1 MLCGIRAFLR
11 RKMKKINIGLLGL
24 GQIGTGLYEILAAKK
39 GLFACQLGVSFEL
52 KRIAEKYP
60 ERNKKVRPPKKIMT
74 KDAFSVVRDPSIDVV
89 VELIGGTTVA
99 RQLIKEALKNGKHV
113 VTANKALLAE
123 HGDEIFA
130 LAHRMKRWLC
140 FEASVGGGIPCIKAL
155 REGLAAN
162 RIDSVHAII
171 NGTTNYILTQM
182 TAKGMS
188 FAEALA
194 GAQKQG
200 YAEANPFLDVSGHD
214 AAHKLAILAR
224 FAFGGKVKFKDIYC
238 EGITEISSDDI
249 AFAKEF
255 GYTIK
260 LLAIAKKSGSG
271 MEARVQPTLLP
282 NSHILA
288 SVNGSF
294 NAILMRGDEVGD
306 VLFYG
311 RGAGPHPTASAVI
324 ADLVDIAKAGAEG
337 PAEDRFMVRALGK
350 TIPVKSIFSI
360 QSRYYLRFNVIDRPS
375 VLAGI
380 SKILGKHGI
389 SISDV
394 MQRERSVGRVV
405 PLILLTHAT
414 HEKDLRAAVREIDG
428 LSCIKGKTQ
437 VIRIEEA

>member
-1 MLCGIRAFLR
+1 
-11 RKMKKINIGLLGL
+11 MKKINIGLLGL
-24 GQIGTGLYEILAAKK
+24 GQIGTGLYEILAAKR
-39 GLFACQLGVSFEL
+39 GLFARQLGVSFEL

-60 ERNKKVRPPKKIMT
+60 ERNKKVHPSKKIMT
-74 KDAFSVVRDPSIDVV
+74 KDAFSVVRDPSIDGV
-89 VELIGGTTVA
+89 VELIGGTTGA
-99 RQLIKEALKNGKHV
+99 RQLIKEALKNGKQV

-162 RIDSVHAII
+162 RIDAIHAII

-182 TAKGMS
+182 TAQGMS

-194 GAQKQG
+194 GAQKKG

-282 NSHILA
+282 NAHILA

-311 RGAGPHPTASAVI
+311 RGAGPHPTASAVL
-324 ADLVDIAKAGAEG
+324 ADLVDIAKAGS
-337 PAEDRFMVRALGK
+337 PAEDHFVVRALGE

-405 PLILLTHAT
+405 PLILLTHDT
-414 HEKDLRAAVREIDG
+414 HEKDLRASVREIDG
-428 LSCIKGKTQ
+428 LSCIKGRTQ

>member
-1 MLCGIRAFLR
+1 
-11 RKMKKINIGLLGL
+11 MKKIKIGLLGL

-39 GLFACQLGVSFEL
+39 ALFARQLGVSFEL
-52 KRIAEKYP
+52 AKIAEKYP
-60 ERNKKVRPPKKIMT
+60 GRNKKVHPPKHLMT
-74 KDAFSVVRDPSIDVV
+74 KDAFAVVRDPSIDVV

-188 FAEALA
+188 FKEALA

-200 YAEANPFLDVSGHD
+200 FAEADPFLDVSGHD

-260 LLAIAKKSGSG
+260 LLAIAKRSGNG
-271 MEARVQPTLLP
+271 VEARVQPTLLP
-282 NSHILA
+282 NVHILA

-324 ADLVDIAKAGAEG
+324 ADLVDIAKAGVTG

-350 TIPVKSIFSI
+350 TLPVKSIFSI
-360 QSRYYLRFNVIDRPS
+360 LSRYYLRFYVIDRPS
-375 VLAGI
+375 VLANI
-380 SKILGKHGI
+380 SKILGKYKI

-394 MQRERSVGRVV
+394 MQRERSAGRVV
-405 PLILLTHAT
+405 PLILLTHHT

-428 LSCIKGKTQ
+428 MSCIKGKTQ

>member
-1 MLCGIRAFLR
+1 
-11 RKMKKINIGLLGL
+11 MKKIRIGLLGL

-39 GLFACQLGVSFEL
+39 ALFARQLGVTFEL
-52 KRIAEKYP
+52 ARIAEKYP
-60 ERNKKVRPPKKIMT
+60 ERNKKVRPPKSILT
-74 KDAFSVVRDPSIDVV
+74 KDAFAVVRDPSIDVV

-123 HGDEIFA
+123 HGDEIFE
-130 LAHRMKRWLC
+130 LAHKMKRWLC

-162 RIDSVHAII
+162 RIDSIHAII

-182 TAKGMS
+182 TARGMN

-194 GAQKQG
+194 GAQKLG
-200 YAEANPFLDVSGHD
+200 FAEANPFLDVSGHD

-260 LLAIAKKSGSG
+260 LLAIAKRSGEG

-288 SVNGSF
+288 NVNGSF

-311 RGAGPHPTASAVI
+311 RGAGPHPTASAVV
-324 ADLVDIAKAGAEG
+324 ADLVDIAKSPSFG
-337 PAEDRFMVRALGK
+337 PVEDKFVVRALGK

-360 QSRYYLRFNVIDRPS
+360 LSRYYLRFYVIDRPS
-375 VLAGI
+375 VLAAI
-380 SKILGKHGI
+380 SKVLGKYKI

-394 MQRERSVGRVV
+394 MQRERSAGRVV
-405 PLILLTHAT
+405 PLILLTHDT
-414 HEKDLRAAVREIDG
+414 HEKDLRAAIREIDRM
-428 LSCIKGKTQ
+428 SCIKKKTQ
-437 VIRIEEA
+437 VIRIEGA

>member
-1 MLCGIRAFLR
+1 
-11 RKMKKINIGLLGL
+11 MKKLNIGLLGL
-24 GQIGTGLYEILAAKK
+24 GQIGSGLYEILTAKK
-39 GLFACQLGVSFEL
+39 ALFARQLGVSFEL
-52 KRIAEKYP
+52 KRIAEKVP
-60 ERNKKVRPPKKIMT
+60 NAKRKIHPPRSMMT
-74 KDAFSVVRDPSIDVV
+74 KDAFSVVRDPSIDVI
-89 VELIGGTTVA
+89 VELIGGTTIA
-99 RQLIKEALKNGKHV
+99 RELIKEALKNGKHV

-123 HGDEIFA
+123 YGDELFA
-130 LAHRMKRWLC
+130 LAHQQKRWLC

-182 TAKGMS
+182 TAKGTS

-194 GAQKQG
+194 GAQQQG
-200 YAEANPFLDVSGHD
+200 YAEANPALDINGTD

-238 EGITEISSDDI
+238 EGITAISSDDI

-260 LLAIAKKSGSG
+260 LLAIAKKTGDG

-288 SVNGSF
+288 NVNGSF
-294 NAILMRGDEVGD
+294 NAILMHGDETGD

-337 PAEDRFMVRALGK
+337 PAEDRFVVRALGK

-360 QSRYYLRFNVIDRPS
+360 LSRYYLRINVIDQPS
-375 VLAGI
+375 VLSGI
-380 SKILGKHGI
+380 SKLLGKYKI

-394 MQRERSVGRVV
+394 MQRERSAGRVV
-405 PLILLTHAT
+405 PLILLTHDT
-414 HEKDLRAAVREIDG
+414 HEKALRSAIREIDR
-428 LSCIKGKTQ
+428 LPYVKNKTQ
-437 VIRIEEA
+437 VIRIEVTDG

>member
-1 MLCGIRAFLR
+1 
-11 RKMKKINIGLLGL
+11 MKKINIGLLGL
-24 GQIGTGLYEILAAKK
+24 GQIGSGLYEILAAKK
-39 GLFACQLGVSFEL
+39 SLFARQLGVSFEL
-52 KRIAEKYP
+52 KKIAEKFP
-60 ERNKKVRPPKKIMT
+60 NAKRKIHPPRSLIT
-74 KDAFSVVRDPSIDVV
+74 PNALSVVRDPSIDVI
-89 VELIGGTTVA
+89 VELIGGTKDA
-99 RQLIKEALKNGKHV
+99 RFLIKEALKYGKHV

-123 HGDEIFA
+123 YGDEIFE
-130 LAHRMKRWLC
+130 LAHRKRRWLC
-140 FEASVGGGIPCIKAL
+140 FEGSVGGGIPCIKAL

-162 RIDSVHAII
+162 RIDSIHAII

-182 TAKGMS
+182 TSRGTD

-194 GAQKQG
+194 EAQKQG
-200 YAEANPFLDVSGHD
+200 YAEANPALDIHGVD

-224 FAFGGKVKFKDIYC
+224 FAFGGKVSFKDIYC
-238 EGITEISSDDI
+238 EGISQISSEDI

-260 LLAIAKKSGSG
+260 LLAIAKKLGDG

-288 SVNGSF
+288 NVNGSF

-324 ADLVDIAKAGAEG
+324 ADLVDIAKAGAV
-337 PAEDRFMVRALGK
+337 EDRFVVRALGRK
-350 TIPVKSIFSI
+350 IPVKSIISI
-360 QSRYYLRFNVIDRPS
+360 LSRYYLRFCVIDKPS

-380 SKILGKHGI
+380 SKVLGKYKI

-394 MQRERSVGRVV
+394 MQRERSAGRVV
-405 PLILLTHAT
+405 PLILLTHHA
-414 HEKDLRAAVREIDG
+414 HEKDLRTAIREIDRMPY
-428 LSCIKGKTQ
+428 IKSKSQ

>member
-1 MLCGIRAFLR
+1 
-11 RKMKKINIGLLGL
+11 MKKMRIGLLGL

-39 GLFACQLGVSFEL
+39 GLFARQLGVTFEFA
-52 KRIAEKYP
+52 RIAEKYP
-60 ERNKKVRPPKKIMT
+60 ERNKKVRPPKSVMI
-74 KDAFSVVRDPSIDVV
+74 KDAFAVVRDPSVDVV

-123 HGDEIFA
+123 HGDEIFE
-130 LAHRMKRWLC
+130 LAHKMKRWLC

-162 RIDSVHAII
+162 RIDSIHAII

-182 TAKGMS
+182 TAKGMN

-194 GAQKQG
+194 GAQKLG
-200 YAEANPFLDVSGHD
+200 FAEANPFLDVSGHD

-260 LLAIAKKSGSG
+260 LLAIAKRSEKG

-288 SVNGSF
+288 NVNGSF

-311 RGAGPHPTASAVI
+311 RGAGPHPTASAVV
-324 ADLVDIAKAGAEG
+324 ADLVDIAKSPSFG
-337 PAEDRFMVRALGK
+337 PVEDRFVVRALGK

-360 QSRYYLRFNVIDRPS
+360 LSRYYLRFYVIDRPS
-375 VLAGI
+375 VLAAI
-380 SKILGKHGI
+380 SKVLGKHKI

-394 MQRERSVGRVV
+394 MQRERSAGRVV
-405 PLILLTHAT
+405 PLILLTHDT
-414 HEKDLRAAVREIDG
+414 HEKDLRAAIREIDG
-428 LSCIKGKTQ
+428 MSCIKKKTQ
-437 VIRIEEA
+437 VIRIEGA